1 MAIEKKQTFNS
12 NVANI
17 KTKSVEQLAEK
28 FANSMAAGN
37 VRKLPGV
44 PIVRPQRV
52 TSNR

>member
-12 NVANI
+12 NIADI
-17 KTKSVEQLAEK
+17 KTKSLEQVVEK

-52 TSNR
+52 TSHR